1 MLRNNYVII
10 SAHAKRSC
18 FYVWKI
24 ESEIETESESDF
36 FLTCSY
42 VKIFLKHNMRIIG
55 SK

>member
-10 SAHAKRSC
+10 SARAKRSC

-36 FLTCSY
+36 FFN
-42 VKIFLKHNMRIIG
+42 V
-55 SK
+55 